1 MADLFKSLKPKAHLA
16 KNGFDL
22 SRKHVFS
29 SQAGMALPCLSL
41 ETVPGDHFEIDL
53 AALSRTQ
60 TFNTA
65 AFLRGKQRY
74 DFFFVPYT
82 QLWHPFNQFI
92 TQRTDKHSS
101 NQKGHIFAPVIELSS
116 LLRFIYSSLYTD
128 GSSATKY
135 DFMNYRFADGAIRI
149 LDLLGYGDYRW
160 LLSIQPEL
168 IEGYLDMYTG
178 KYVNVFRLAAY
189 QHIWYDYYRNKF
201 YDVDETGGIS
211 SSAFYNSFGNYIY
224 GFNFDDVDCSTF
236 SQSHIIESDQF
247 SWNGYV
253 PSNAATVRL
262 YNLLKLNYIQWK
274 KDIYT
279 TAMPSQQFGAISS
292 ISFGTGGDV
301 TGPAAF
307 DGVVSKVRDIS
318 GNAQGNLKAV
328 ASGQIITNSG
338 VFSGGDVRLENSHS
352 HQLPQDSFSFDVLQ
366 LQNEP

>member
-128 GSSATKY
+128 GSSVTKY
-135 DFMNYRFADGAIRI
+135 DFMNYRFGFVDVGPTRKRDG
-149 LDLLGYGDYRW
+149 
-160 LLSIQPEL
+160 
-168 IEGYLDMYTG
+168 
-178 KYVNVFRLAAY
+178 
-189 QHIWYDYYRNKF
+189 
-201 YDVDETGGIS
+201 
-211 SSAFYNSFGNYIY
+211 
-224 GFNFDDVDCSTF
+224 
-236 SQSHIIESDQF
+236 
-247 SWNGYV
+247 
-253 PSNAATVRL
+253 
-262 YNLLKLNYIQWK
+262 
-274 KDIYT
+274 
-279 TAMPSQQFGAISS
+279 SS
-292 ISFGTGGDV
+292 IS
-301 TGPAAF
+301 
-307 DGVVSKVRDIS
+307 
-318 GNAQGNLKAV
+318 
-328 ASGQIITNSG
+328 
-338 VFSGGDVRLENSHS
+338 VFYLLV
-352 HQLPQDSFSFDVLQ
+352 
-366 LQNEP
+366 